1 MNFFNQ
7 LTSGGELP
15 VEAAAA
21 KAAATQS
28 LGRFNCYADS
38 LLLRRDGTIR
48 RRRPGADEVPSR
60 ESVVCVANWPS
71 VLRLPGRN
79 NRRSAILGGSH
90 HSDKYGN

>member
-1 MNFFNQ
+1 MNFFNK

-48 RRRPGADEVPSR
+48 ADDLATV
-60 ESVVCVANWPS
+60 
-71 VLRLPGRN
+71 
-79 NRRSAILGGSH
+79 ILGIIENGHKLDAVLSYAT
-90 HSDKYGN
+90 S

>member
-1 MNFFNQ
+1 MNFFNK

-38 LLLRRDGTIR
+38 LLLAVTGPSAPTTWCRRGAVPRERGVR
-48 RRRPGADEVPSR
+48 RELA
-60 ESVVCVANWPS
+60 VCFKTT
-71 VLRLPGRN
+71 RQD